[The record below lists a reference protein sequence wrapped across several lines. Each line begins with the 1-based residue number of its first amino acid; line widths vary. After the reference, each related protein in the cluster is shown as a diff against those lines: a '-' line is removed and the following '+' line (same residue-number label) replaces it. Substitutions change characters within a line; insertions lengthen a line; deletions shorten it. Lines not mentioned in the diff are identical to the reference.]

1 MPAAVATAVVI
12 TVAMFSCSFWV
23 DCVDCLAPAI
33 RCVLF
38 DDGGTA
44 VVVRY
49 VRGFAQRLA
58 IRETCVVPWSADDA
72 NQEVL
77 APASAALTGRGQ
89 DRPRHIRRLT
99 QPSTVAAMVP
109 TVSNPKASSA
119 HETMYV

>member
-1 MPAAVATAVVI
+1 
-12 TVAMFSCSFWV
+12 
-23 DCVDCLAPAI
+23 LAPAI

-38 DDGGTA
+38 DNRSAA
-44 VVVRY
+44 VVVRH
-49 VRGFAQRLA
+49 VRGLAQRLA

-77 APASAALTGRGQ
+77 APAGAALTGRDQ

-99 QPSTVAAMVP
+99 QPSTATAMVP
-109 TVSNPKASSA
+109 TVSSPKASSA